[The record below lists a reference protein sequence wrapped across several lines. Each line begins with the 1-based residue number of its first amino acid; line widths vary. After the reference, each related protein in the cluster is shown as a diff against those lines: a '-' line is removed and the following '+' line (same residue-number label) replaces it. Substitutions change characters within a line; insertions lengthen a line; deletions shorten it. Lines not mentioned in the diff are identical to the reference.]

1 LDHFNSRKPIKA
13 CIINVRD
20 MSVRKSAK
28 KSDNRIVY
36 IAVGAVAVI
45 AAILFLSSGN
55 SPTDGAEATT
65 STIPPSTAPETLSG
79 NLRIESI
86 EGDKLKIF
94 NNENT
99 VIKSSDISFFINNAA
114 IRCSGTKDLEPQKVM
129 ECTLEA
135 RCQKSDI
142 LKITYS
148 GKSIEYSC

>member
-1 LDHFNSRKPIKA
+1 MRAK
-13 CIINVRD
+13 
-20 MSVRKSAK
+20 KSAK

-36 IAVGAVAVI
+36 IAVGTVAVI

-55 SPTDGAEATT
+55 SATGDGVEATT
-65 STIPPSTAPETLSG
+65 STIPPSRAVPPETLSG
-79 NLRIESI
+79 NLRIENI

-94 NNENT
+94 NGEAV
-99 VIKSSDISFFINNAA
+99 VIKSSVISFFINGAA

-135 RCQKSDI
+135 RCQKGDV

-148 GKSIEYSC
+148 GKSVEHTC